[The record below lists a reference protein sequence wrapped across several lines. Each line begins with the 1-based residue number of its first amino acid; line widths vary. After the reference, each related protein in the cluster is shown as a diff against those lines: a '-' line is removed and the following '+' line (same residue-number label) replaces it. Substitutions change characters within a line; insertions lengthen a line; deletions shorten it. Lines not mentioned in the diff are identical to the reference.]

1 VSFDP
6 EAVRDFEHAG
16 WQRAAASYSATF
28 ARATSGFI
36 ASLLD
41 AARVGSGSRVLDL
54 ACGPGLVA
62 AVARQRGA
70 VAIGLDFSAAMIAL
84 ARAEIPVSGFEEG
97 DAEALPLADGSF
109 DTVVSNFGI
118 HHVPDAVRALS
129 EACRV
134 LRRGGRIGFTS
145 WAVPA
150 ANIAWKILFD
160 AISAHGDLEAAKAP
174 PSGGGLRTPEDFLR
188 AMSAAGFAESRAG
201 RGTALRFGSQSARRV
216 WPRDRA
222 HRGADRCPAS
232 PAIAGDR
239 SRDRTSPRPLPASRR
254 FCGAD
259 RRDPG
264 FGRASLRA
272 VRNRPSKRCVGRNNA
287 SHRACGKTAV
297 YADRPVRRF
306 IMTMDVGDPAETQQ
320 QADNEVPL
328 EQVYGG

>member
-1 VSFDP
+1 M
-6 EAVRDFEHAG
+6 AAG
-16 WQRAAASYSATF
+16 SSELQRHLCPGNEWFYRQL
-28 ARATSGFI
+28 ARCS
-36 ASLLD
+36 SS
-41 AARVGSGSRVLDL
+41 RVGQPRARPRLRAGTCRCCGATARRSSDRARFLGGDDRPGSRRD
-54 ACGPGLVA
+54 
-62 AVARQRGA
+62 
-70 VAIGLDFSAAMIAL
+70 
-84 ARAEIPVSGFEEG
+84 SGIRFEEG
-97 DAEALPLADGSF
+97 DAEALPFADGSF

-134 LRRGGRIGFTS
+134 LRPGGRIGFTS

-328 EQVYGG
+328 EQVYGE